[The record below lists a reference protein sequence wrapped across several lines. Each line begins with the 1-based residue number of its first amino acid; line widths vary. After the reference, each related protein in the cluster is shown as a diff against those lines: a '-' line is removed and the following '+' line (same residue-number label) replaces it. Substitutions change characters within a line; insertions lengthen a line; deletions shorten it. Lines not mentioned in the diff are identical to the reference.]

1 LKFYRITARTFVSL
15 LFIGVASIASVVT
28 AAAQSTTT
36 LTQVV
41 NKATSTT
48 LSATSSVNP
57 STFGQSVT
65 LSTTLTAPLSSMA
78 TGTVQWFDGAITL
91 GSPVPVTSGSSSLT
105 ISSLGGGSHTLTA
118 TYSGDSNFSAAT
130 STPLTQVVQPAMPGT
145 GGFAPVA
152 VASSF
157 NPSIY
162 QNSVTFTATVPSGAT
177 GAIAFMD
184 ATTTLGTVPITR
196 NSAAFSIS
204 TLVASTHSI
213 TAVYS
218 GDINFLSATSAA
230 VAQVVNKAPTVES
243 VYATPPNGLTVGSS
257 VTFTALV
264 NTGMLTP
271 TGSVTFM
278 DGATN
283 LGTGTVSAA
292 TATNLLPF
300 SADFTHQWTSNNS
313 GAAAPTVFSGTTG
326 PDGASRSATAIS
338 YPDTT
343 GIGNFSGQQIT
354 ATGSFAGQQM
364 AVSFWAMSITGM
376 QLTVNLTDGS
386 GANTVSAIVTTTGTW
401 QRFVLPMTLSA
412 GANPNAIL
420 SIVVANQGAG
430 SVSLYGA
437 QLEQAAT
444 AGVYV
449 QTSGASASGQGGVAT
464 FSTSALLD
472 GSHAINV
479 TYSGDSNYLGGNG
492 ALNQA
497 LAVGK
502 GTAIATVSSSL
513 PSSNYGQSVTFTA
526 SVSGPNT
533 TPTGAVT
540 FFDGATS
547 IGTATLDGS
556 GHATISNS
564 LLTAGSHSITIQF
577 GGDSNF
583 SAAISAAIT
592 QSVATVSA
600 TVTATST
607 VNPSTFGQSIDLDVT
622 VTGTGAVP
630 TGTVVVT
637 DGGTS
642 IGTLTL
648 DASGTAHLTTSTLT
662 VGSHALTFTYSG
674 DSNYTH

>member
-1 LKFYRITARTFVSL
+1 LTFYRISARSIVSL
-15 LFIGVASIASVVT
+15 LLIGVAAIASVAT

-41 NKATSTT
+41 NRATST
-48 LSATSSVNP
+48 LNATSSVNP

-65 LSTTLTAPLSSMA
+65 LSTTLTAPLSSLA
-78 TGTVQWFDGAITL
+78 TGTVQWFDGAIAL
-91 GSPVPVTSGSSSLT
+91 GFPIPVVSGASSLT
-105 ISSLGGGSHTLTA
+105 ISSLGGGSHALTA
-118 TYSGDSNFSAAT
+118 TYSGDSNFGAAT
-130 STPLTQVVQPAMPGT
+130 SSTLTQVVPPATPGA
-145 GGFAPVA
+145 GGFAPVT
-152 VASSF
+152 VASSL
-157 NPSIY
+157 NPSVY

-177 GAIAFMD
+177 GTITFMD
-184 ATTTLGTVPITR
+184 AATTLGTVPIAG
-196 NSAAFSIS
+196 NSAAFSTS

-218 GDINFLSATSAA
+218 GDINFQSTTSAA

-243 VYATPPNGLTVGSS
+243 IFATPPNGLTVGSS
-257 VTFTALV
+257 VTFTAIV

-278 DGATN
+278 DGATS
-283 LGTGTVSAA
+283 LGTGSVSAA

-300 SADFTHQWTSNNS
+300 SADFTHWTSNNS
-313 GAAAPTVFSGTTG
+313 GAAAPTVGAATQG
-326 PDGASRSATAIS
+326 PDGVSTSATTIN

-343 GIGNFSGQQIT
+343 GTGNFSGQQIT
-354 ATGSFAGQQM
+354 ATGNFAGQQM
-364 AVSFWAMSITGM
+364 AVSFWAMSSTGT

-386 GANTVSAIVTTTGTW
+386 GANVQTATATATGSW
-401 QRFVLPMTLSA
+401 QRFVLPMTLPA
-412 GANPNAIL
+412 GANTNAVL
-420 SIVVANQGAG
+420 SILVANQGAG
-430 SVSLYGA
+430 SVSLFGA

-464 FSTSALLD
+464 FTTSTLLN
-472 GSHAINV
+472 GTHSINV
-479 TYSGDSNYLGGNG
+479 SNSGDSNYLVSTG
-492 ALNQA
+492 ALNQT
-497 LAVGK
+497 LTVGK
-502 GTAIATVSSSL
+502 GTATATVISSL
-513 PSSNYGQSVTFTA
+513 PSSNYGQPVTFTA
-526 SVSGPNT
+526 TVSGPDA
-533 TPTGAVT
+533 TPSGTVT

-564 LLTAGSHSITIQF
+564 LLAAGSHSITVQY
-577 GGDSNF
+577 GGDGNF
-583 SAAISAAIT
+583 SAVTSAAIT
-592 QSVATVSA
+592 QTVATVSA

-607 VNPSTFGQSIDLDVT
+607 VNPSTFGQSVDLDVT
-622 VTGTGAVP
+622 VTGAGAVP

-662 VGSHALTFTYSG
+662 VGSHALTFTYGG

>member
-1 LKFYRITARTFVSL
+1 MFDRITARSIVSHL
-15 LFIGVASIASVVT
+15 LIGVASIVSVGT

-78 TGTVQWFDGAITL
+78 TGTVQWFDGAIAL

-130 STPLTQVVQPAMPGT
+130 STPLTQVVQQAMPGT

-152 VASSF
+152 VASSL

-177 GAIAFMD
+177 GTIAFMD
-184 ATTTLGTVPITR
+184 ATTTLGTVPITG

-213 TAVYS
+213 TAVYG
-218 GDINFLSATSAA
+218 GDINFLSATSGA

-278 DGATN
+278 DGATS

-300 SADFTHQWTSNNS
+300 SADFTHWTSNNS
-313 GAAAPTVFSGTTG
+313 GAVAPTVGAATTG
-326 PDGASRSATAIS
+326 PDGASTSATTIT

-343 GIGNFSGQQIT
+343 GTGNFSGQQIT
-354 ATGSFAGQQM
+354 ATGNFAGQQM
-364 AVSFWAMSITGM
+364 AVSFWAMSATGT

-386 GANTVSAIVTTTGTW
+386 GANTVSANVTTTGTW
-401 QRFVLPMTLSA
+401 QRFVLPMTLNA
-412 GANPNAIL
+412 GANPNANL

-430 SVSLYGA
+430 SISLYGA

-472 GSHAINV
+472 GNHAINV
-479 TYSGDSNYLGGNG
+479 SYSGDSNYLGGNG

-497 LAVGK
+497 LTVGK
-502 GTAIATVSSSL
+502 GTATATVTSSL

-526 SVSGPNT
+526 SVSGPDT
-533 TPTGAVT
+533 TPTGTVT

-564 LLTAGSHSITIQF
+564 LLTAGSHSITVQY

-583 SAAISAAIT
+583 SAVTSAAIT
-592 QSVATVSA
+592 QTVATVSA

-622 VTGTGAVP
+622 VTGAGAAP

-648 DASGTAHLTTSTLT
+648 DASGTAHLTTSSLT
-662 VGSHALTFTYSG
+662 VGSHPLTFTYSG

>member
-1 LKFYRITARTFVSL
+1 VSL
-15 LFIGVASIASVVT
+15 LLIGVASIASVVT

-65 LSTTLTAPLSSMA
+65 LSTTLTAPLSSMV
-78 TGTVQWFDGAITL
+78 TGTVQWFDGAIAL

-105 ISSLGGGSHTLTA
+105 TGSLGGGSHTLTA

-130 STPLTQVVQPAMPGT
+130 STPLTQVVQQAMPGT
-145 GGFAPVA
+145 GGFALVA
-152 VASSF
+152 VASSL

-162 QNSVTFTATVPSGAT
+162 QNTVTFTATVPSGAT
-177 GAIAFMD
+177 GTIAFMD
-184 ATTTLGTVPITR
+184 ATTTLGTVPITG

-300 SADFTHQWTSNNS
+300 SSDFTHWVSNNS
-313 GAAAPTVFSGTTG
+313 GAAAPTVGAATTG
-326 PDGASRSATAIS
+326 PDGASTSATTIT

-343 GIGNFSGQQIT
+343 GTGNFSGQQIT
-354 ATGSFAGQQM
+354 ATGNFAGQQM
-364 AVSFWAMSITGM
+364 AVSFWAMSTTGT

-386 GANTVSAIVTTTGTW
+386 GAKTVSAIVTTTGTW

-492 ALNQA
+492 ALNQP
-497 LAVGK
+497 LTVGK
-502 GTAIATVSSSL
+502 GTATATATSSL
-513 PSSNYGQSVTFTA
+513 PSSNYGQSVTFSA
-526 SVSGPNT
+526 SVSGPDT
-533 TPTGAVT
+533 TPTGTVT

-564 LLTAGSHSITIQF
+564 LLTAGSHSITVQY

-583 SAAISAAIT
+583 SSATSAAIT
-592 QSVATVSA
+592 QTVATVSA

-607 VNPSTFGQSIDLDVT
+607 VNPSTFGQSTDLDVT

-662 VGSHALTFTYSG
+662 VGSHVLTFTYSG

>member
-1 LKFYRITARTFVSL
+1 LKFYRISARSIVSSL
-15 LFIGVASIASVVT
+15 LIGVASIGSVGT
-28 AAAQSTTT
+28 AMAQSTTT

-41 NKATSTT
+41 NKAAST

-65 LSTTLTAPLSSMA
+65 LSTTLTAPLSSLA
-78 TGTVQWFDGAITL
+78 TGTVQWFDGAIAL
-91 GSPVPVTSGSSSLT
+91 GSPVPVVSGSSSLT
-105 ISSLGGGSHTLTA
+105 IGSLGGGSHALTA

-130 STPLTQVVQPAMPGT
+130 STTLTQIVQQAMPGT

-152 VASSF
+152 VASSL

-177 GAIAFMD
+177 GTIAFMD
-184 ATTTLGTVPITR
+184 ATTTLGTIPITG

-257 VTFTALV
+257 VTFTTLV

-292 TATNLLPF
+292 TATNLLSF
-300 SADFTHQWTSNNS
+300 SADFTHWTSNNS
-313 GAAAPTVFSGTTG
+313 GAAAPTIGAATQG
-326 PDGASRSATAIS
+326 PDGASASATTIT

-343 GIGNFSGQQIT
+343 GTGNFSGQQIT
-354 ATGSFAGQQM
+354 ATGNFAGQQM
-364 AVSFWAMSITGM
+364 AVSFWGMSSTGT

-386 GANTVSAIVTTTGTW
+386 GANVQTATATATGSW
-401 QRFVLPMTLSA
+401 QRFVLPMTLPA
-412 GANPNAIL
+412 GANPNAVL
-420 SIVVANQGAG
+420 SILVANQGAG
-430 SVSLYGA
+430 SVSLFGA

-449 QTSGASASGQGGVAT
+449 QTSGAAASGQGGVAT
-464 FSTSALLD
+464 FTTTTLLD
-472 GSHAINV
+472 GNHPINV
-479 TYSGDSNYLGGNG
+479 SYSGDSNYLTSTG

-497 LAVGK
+497 LTVGK
-502 GTAIATVSSSL
+502 GTAAATVTSSM

-526 SVSGPNT
+526 NVTGPDA
-533 TPTGAVT
+533 TPTGMVT

-547 IGTATLDGS
+547 IGSATLDGS
-556 GHATISNS
+556 GNATISTS
-564 LLTAGSHSITIQF
+564 LLTAGTHSITVQYA
-577 GGDSNF
+577 GDSNF
-583 SAAISAAIT
+583 SAVTSTAIT
-592 QSVATVSA
+592 QTVATVSA
-600 TVTATST
+600 TLTATST

-622 VTGTGAVP
+622 VTGSGAVP

-637 DGGTS
+637 DSGTS
-642 IGTLTL
+642 IGTMTL

-662 VGSHALTFTYSG
+662 VGSHSLTFTYSG